1 MRYFSS
7 KDKLGRQP
15 SEHNNYD
22 LLVRIFS
29 TSYLLLWHVDR
40 DRMCLDQRVLGRVRN
55 THFLHQACVD
65 VTINDKEKKK
75 QLQNTTIYGYHT
87 ALDELMGK

>member
-1 MRYFSS
+1 MTYFPT
-7 KDKLGRQP
+7 KDKLGRQL

-55 THFLHQACVD
+55 THFLHPACVKA
-65 VTINDKEKKK
+65 TKIIIKRKKSSFK
-75 QLQNTTIYGYHT
+75 MSLPTDII
-87 ALDELMGK
+87 